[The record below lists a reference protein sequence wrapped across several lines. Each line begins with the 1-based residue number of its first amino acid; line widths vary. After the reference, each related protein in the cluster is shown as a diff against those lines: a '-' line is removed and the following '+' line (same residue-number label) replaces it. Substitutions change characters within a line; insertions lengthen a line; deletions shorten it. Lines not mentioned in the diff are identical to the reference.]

1 MRGEGRR
8 SSVLVVED
16 TRDHRELYASE
27 LRAAGFAVLEASD
40 GNAALFQAVRSRPEA
55 IVLDLMLPGVNGFHV
70 ARILKA
76 DERTRHSSIIAV
88 TALTSETFRNR
99 ALEAGCDAFL
109 RKPVEGS
116 AVVAAVLRLLSESGP
131 APSGA

>member
-1 MRGEGRR
+1 M
-8 SSVLVVED
+8 VLVVED

-40 GNAALFQAVRSRPEA
+40 GNAALAQAMRSRPEA
-55 IVLDLMLPGVNGFHV
+55 IVLDMMLPGVSGFHV

-76 DERTRHSSIIAV
+76 DERTRHSSIVAV
-88 TALTSETFRNR
+88 TALTSDTFRLR
-99 ALEAGCDAFL
+99 ALEVGCDVFL
-109 RKPVEGS
+109 RKPVEAS
-116 AVVAAVLRLLSESGP
+116 AVVAEVVRLLGGAAP

>member
-1 MRGEGRR
+1 L
-8 SSVLVVED
+8 VLVVED

-40 GNAALFQAVRSRPEA
+40 GNSALAQAVRSRPEV
-55 IVLDLMLPGVNGFHV
+55 IVLDMMLPGVSGFHV

-76 DERTRHSSIIAV
+76 DERTRRSSIVAV
-88 TALTSETFRNR
+88 TALTSETFRVR

-109 RKPVEGS
+109 RKPLEGS
-116 AVVAAVLRLLSESGP
+116 AVVAEVVRLLGGAAP